1 MRYGRPERAGAKL
14 AAHPAGWLLHAP
26 PGLVPHLSYP
36 RMTLCPAFISRL
48 LQGLFLAA
56 LLAVCSTGHA
66 EQHPPVHVGFTG
78 YNHTAWRA
86 GQGAPGDIWDIQQD
100 EAGTLWLATGSGLY
114 TFDGQRFQRQEAG
127 AGADAP
133 SLNMITLFADRPGSM
148 WIGYFHAGIGHLAN
162 GRTLKS
168 YQRSEG
174 VPAGVVSSFAYD
186 NDGVLWAAVEQ
197 GLRRFRNGRWEKL
210 PASMGVP
217 ERRGHWLLNDSRGT
231 FWALV
236 GQQVWYIPKGGSTF
250 IPTGIGVAQM
260 STLAESPSGEIWLAD
275 RGRGTLPIADAHGML
290 PEAEREA
297 RRLPGIIAS
306 RMHFTADGVMW
317 APMRGIDGVGGAA
330 RVIFNG
336 KTAVSVETFN
346 VAQGLTSPAAV
357 PVFEDREGNIWIGTN
372 LGLSRFRAQSVRTLT
387 EGPYDPYRIIGRNSA
402 GDLFGY
408 GESTVP
414 YALQRQTLDL
424 PRAGLQAAGLANRTP
439 LWQFEWTNLVQRRG
453 HELQRI
459 AFPGAAEGLQP
470 QALYFP
476 SAREA
481 WACVQGTFLSHYL
494 DGAWRSPVDLQRNN
508 CIALAPDGKG
518 GLIAGFAD
526 GALAL
531 YNNGQLHALGKADGL
546 NIGPIT
552 SILAQ
557 GDLLLVAGEKGLA
570 IRRGANPFGEVKIDI
585 AGALE
590 GITGIVVDPS
600 RQLWLNGGR
609 GLVRLDLA
617 TAIESATHG
626 SVVSPRLFDDVDG
639 MPGVALQSGPLPTA
653 QLSRDGLL
661 WLGTNQGLAWLDTRK
676 PNRSRAAP
684 VTSIGN
690 IHYGDAQEPL
700 ANGATLPAG
709 ITQLQIDF
717 IAQSLARPERNR
729 YRYRLSRVDADWRDA
744 GSATTAYY
752 TNLGPGTYT
761 FDVIAASEDGVWGT
775 APTSASFTIEPLLTQ
790 TFWFRSLVAIA
801 IILLIAAA
809 ARMRARNI
817 TALVK
822 ARYEER
828 LQERERIARD
838 LHDTLLQ
845 GSQGLL
851 LRLHAISVMPALP
864 PGAQERLESAMQAAE
879 DSLREGRDR
888 VTALR
893 QEADN
898 RADLAA
904 ALSEVFSQDTQPDDR
919 RLRITVEGEPPR
931 IGTDAL
937 EEIYLIGREA
947 IRNAIEHSGAS
958 AIEVEIAYGA
968 TLRLHI
974 RDDGQGM
981 EPDRV
986 REGHWGL
993 QGMRERAL
1001 RLGADLKIWSRPG
1014 LGTEV
1019 ALSIPTHR
1027 LNPARATAPWWR
1039 RLPWPRS

>member
-1 MRYGRPERAGAKL
+1 MNL
-14 AAHPAGWLLHAP
+14 SPA
-26 PGLVPHLSYP
+26 SS
-36 RMTLCPAFISRL
+36 RRL
-48 LQGLFLAA
+48 LQRLCLGALWAVSGAALAA
-56 LLAVCSTGHA
+56 
-66 EQHPPVHVGFTG
+66 QHPPIHVGFTG

-100 EAGTLWLATGSGLY
+100 EAGKLWLATGSGLY
-114 TFDGQRFQRQEAG
+114 TFDGQRFERQEVASG
-127 AGADAP
+127 NDAP
-133 SLNMITLFADRPGSM
+133 SLNMTTLFADRPGSL
-148 WIGYFHAGIGHLAN
+148 WIGYYHAGIAHLEH
-162 GRTLKS
+162 GRRLTT
-168 YQRSEG
+168 YQRGEG

-217 ERRGHWLLNDSRGT
+217 ERRAHWLLKDSRGA

-236 GQQVWYIPKGGSTF
+236 GQQVWYIPKGGSAFTA
-250 IPTGIGVAQM
+250 TGIDVAQM

-275 RGRGTLPIADAHGML
+275 RRRGAMPIADAHGML

-297 RRLPGIIAS
+297 RLLPGIVAS
-306 RMHFTADGVMW
+306 RLHFTSDGVMW

-330 RVIFNG
+330 RVMFAD
-336 KTAVSVETFN
+336 KTAVSVEVFN

-357 PVFEDREGNIWIGTN
+357 PVFEDREGNIWVGTN

-387 EGPYDPYRIIGRNSA
+387 EGPSDPYRILGRNAA
-402 GDLFGY
+402 GGLVGY
-408 GESTVP
+408 GEDAIP
-414 YALQRQTLDL
+414 YALQRQTLGL
-424 PRAGLQAAGLANRTP
+424 PRAGLQATALSDGTP
-439 LWQFEWTNLVQRRG
+439 LWQFEWTNLVLRRG
-453 HELQRI
+453 RELQRI
-459 AFPGAAEGLQP
+459 QFPGPAEGMQP

-476 SAREA
+476 NSHEA
-481 WACVQGTFLSHYL
+481 WACVRGTLLEHYY
-494 DGAWRSPVDLQRNN
+494 DGAWRSPVDLQRNG
-508 CIALAPDGKG
+508 CIALAADGRG

-526 GALAL
+526 GAVAL
-531 YNNGQLHALGKADGL
+531 YDGNRLRLLGKADGL
-546 NIGPIT
+546 DVGPIT
-552 SILAQ
+552 SILAV

-570 IRRGANPFGEVKIDI
+570 IRSGEKTFGAVRIDI
-585 AGALE
+585 AGVLE
-590 GITGIVVDPS
+590 GITGIVVDRS

-609 GLVRLDLA
+609 GLVRLDLSVA
-617 TAIESATHG
+617 LESATQG
-626 SVVSPRLFDDVDG
+626 GVVSPRLFDDVDG

-653 QLSRDGLL
+653 QLSPDGLL
-661 WLGTNQGLAWLDTRK
+661 WLGTNQGLAWLDTLK
-676 PNRSRAAP
+676 PNRSRSAP
-684 VTSIGN
+684 VTTIGN
-690 IHYGDAQEPL
+690 IHYGDEQQPPAD
-700 ANGATLPAG
+700 GATLPAG

-729 YRYRLSRVDADWRDA
+729 YRYRLSRVDAGWRDA

-761 FDVIAASEDGVWGT
+761 FEVIAASEDGVWGT
-775 APTSASFTIEPLLTQ
+775 APTTATFTIEPLVTQ

-828 LQERERIARD
+828 LHERERIARD

-864 PGAQERLESAMQAAE
+864 AGAQQRLESAMQAAE
-879 DSLREGRDR
+879 DSLREGRAR

-904 ALSEVFSQDTQPDDR
+904 ALSDVFRQDTQPDDR
-919 RLRITVEGEPPR
+919 RLRVTVDGDPTR
-931 IGTDAL
+931 IRIEAL

-968 TLRLHI
+968 VFRLHV

-1001 RLGADLKIWSRPG
+1001 RLGAELKIWSRPG

-1019 ALSIPTHR
+1019 ALSIPISR
-1027 LNPARATAPWWR
+1027 LNQNRPATPWWR
-1039 RLPWPRS
+1039 LLHRQRS

>member
-1 MRYGRPERAGAKL
+1 MILCRAFPRRSLRG
-14 AAHPAGWLLHAP
+14 LL
-26 PGLVPHLSYP
+26 LS
-36 RMTLCPAFISRL
+36 
-48 LQGLFLAA
+48 A
-56 LLAVCSTGHA
+56 LLAVCPVAWAT
-66 EQHPPVHVGFTG
+66 QNPPVHAGFSG

-100 EAGTLWLATGSGLY
+100 ETGRLWLATGSGLY
-114 TFDGQRFQRQEAG
+114 TFDGQRFERQESVAG
-127 AGADAP
+127 AGAP

-148 WIGYFHAGIGHLAN
+148 WIGYYHAGIGHLTE
-162 GRTLKS
+162 GSTLKT
-168 YQRSEG
+168 YQRGEG
-174 VPAGVVSSFAYD
+174 VPPGVVSSFAYD
-186 NDGVLWAAVEQ
+186 DQGVLWAAVEQ

-217 ERRGHWLLNDSRGT
+217 ERRGHWLLKDSRGT

-236 GQQVWYIPKGGSTF
+236 GQQVWYIPKGGATF
-250 IPTGIGVAQM
+250 IATGIGVAQM

-275 RGRGTLPIADAHGML
+275 RGRGTMPIADAHGML
-290 PEAEREA
+290 AEAEREA

-306 RMHFTADGVMW
+306 RLHFTADGVMW

-330 RVIFNG
+330 RVIFDG
-336 KTAVSVETFN
+336 KTAVSMETFN

-372 LGLSRFRAQSVRTLT
+372 LGLSRFRAQSVRTLS
-387 EGPYDPYRIIGRNSA
+387 EGPTDPYRVVGRNTA
-402 GDLFGY
+402 GELLGY
-408 GESTVP
+408 GEDPVP
-414 YALQRQTLDL
+414 YALQRQTLGL
-424 PRAGLQAAGLANRTP
+424 PRAGLQTAALRNSTP
-439 LWQFEWTNLVQRRG
+439 FWQFEWTNLVMRRG
-453 HELQRI
+453 RELQRI
-459 AFPGAAEGLQP
+459 QFPGSAQGLQP

-476 SAREA
+476 NAHEA
-481 WACVQGTFLSHYL
+481 WACVQGTFLSHY
-494 DGAWRSPVDLQRNN
+494 DHGAWRSPVDLQRNS
-508 CIALAPDGKG
+508 CSALAADGRG

-526 GALAL
+526 GAVAL
-531 YNNGQLHALGKADGL
+531 YDGKRLHTLGKADGL
-546 NIGPIT
+546 DVGPIT
-552 SILAQ
+552 SILAA

-570 IRRGANPFGEVKIDI
+570 IRSGAKAFGEVRTDI
-585 AGALE
+585 AGVLE
-590 GITGIVVDPS
+590 GITGIVVDRS

-609 GLVRLDLA
+609 GLVRLDLS
-617 TAIESATHG
+617 TALESATQG
-626 SVVSPRLFDDVDG
+626 IVVSPRLFDDVDG

-653 QLSRDGLL
+653 QLSPDGLL
-661 WLGTNQGLAWLDTRK
+661 WLGTNQGLAWLDTLK
-676 PNRSRAAP
+676 PNRSRSAP

-690 IHYGDAQEPL
+690 IHYGDEQEPL
-700 ANGATLPAG
+700 ADGATIPAG

-729 YRYRLSRVDADWRDA
+729 YRYRLSRVDAGWRDA

-761 FDVIAASEDGVWGT
+761 FEVIAASEDGVWGT
-775 APTSASFTIEPLLTQ
+775 APTTASFTIEPLLTQ

-828 LQERERIARD
+828 LHERERIARD

-893 QEADN
+893 QEADH

-904 ALSEVFSQDTQPDDR
+904 ALSDVFRQDTQPDDR
-919 RLRITVEGEPPR
+919 RLRVTVEGEPTR
-931 IGTDAL
+931 IRTEAL

-958 AIEVEIAYGA
+958 AIEVEIAYG
-968 TLRLHI
+968 TTFRLHV

-981 EPDRV
+981 APDRV

-1001 RLGADLKIWSRPG
+1001 RLGAELKIWSRPG

-1019 ALSIPTHR
+1019 ALSISTHR
-1027 LNPARATAPWWR
+1027 LNHSRAAAPWS
-1039 RLPWPRS
+1039 RLLKRLRS